1 MITFNPD
8 LNFWELN
15 PELKYPEE
23 FAKLYNED
31 KSKKKVESSKIMNA
45 IYLLL
50 HKDSRYYDLPEKER
64 RTLIIK
70 DYLKLEDFRWEDYKE
85 QQDAFLKYTTSKARR
100 LLRTWE
106 LKLEE
111 RDEFISSIR
120 YDADTAKMLDDMMAS
135 TEKIWKQYMSL
146 LQEVEK
152 EEATGSVQGGAIES
166 LTEQGRI

>member
-15 PELKYPEE
+15 PELKYPEA

-31 KSKKKVESSKIMNA
+31 KSKKKAESSKIMNG

-100 LLRTWE
+100 LLT
-106 LKLEE
+106 
-111 RDEFISSIR
+111 IS
-120 YDADTAKMLDDMMAS
+120 
-135 TEKIWKQYMSL
+135 
-146 LQEVEK
+146 
-152 EEATGSVQGGAIES
+152 
-166 LTEQGRI
+166 

>member
-23 FAKLYNED
+23 FAKIYEAD
-31 KSKKKVESSKIMNA
+31 KSKKKVDSSKIMNA

-70 DYLKLEDFRWEDYKE
+70 DYLKLVI
-85 QQDAFLKYTTSKARR
+85 LS
-100 LLRTWE
+100 
-106 LKLEE
+106 
-111 RDEFISSIR
+111 
-120 YDADTAKMLDDMMAS
+120 
-135 TEKIWKQYMSL
+135 
-146 LQEVEK
+146 
-152 EEATGSVQGGAIES
+152 
-166 LTEQGRI
+166 